1 MVPDNNYKRLFHM
14 LVVGRFDYCRRFVTE
29 VSQELALNG
38 IWH

>member
-1 MVPDNNYKRLFHM
+1 MVLSNNYKTLFRM
-14 LVVGRFDYCRRFVTE
+14 LVAGRFDYCRRFVTE